1 VQLHEVQS
9 IVEDNGI
16 IFLAYGSVLTQDI
29 IASFANGLEKD
40 STFSELGMGISS
52 DIFTVFIEISQN
64 MVMYSKTHKKTSGGE
79 GIIVVGKDQQNTY
92 YIHSRNL
99 VTSKDKDIIT
109 DKLNEVIGMDRDAI
123 KKRYREL
130 RRSGQHAHDGGAGIG
145 FYEVAKRCDRI
156 AFEFTPAGED
166 QFYYVF
172 KSYVRRA
179 KVTP

>member
-1 VQLHEVQS
+1 MDLHEVQS
-9 IVEDNGI
+9 MVEDKGI

-40 STFSELGMGISS
+40 PTFSELSMGVST

-64 MVMYSKTHKKTSGGE
+64 MVKYSKTHQQTNGSE
-79 GIIVVGKDQQNTY
+79 GIIVVGKDQQGTY

-99 VTSKDKDIIT
+99 VNAKDKDIIT
-109 DKLNEVIGMDRDAI
+109 RKLNEVISMDRNAI

-130 RRSGQHAHDGGAGIG
+130 RRSGQHAHGIGAGIG

-156 AFEFTPAGED
+156 DFEFTEAGED

-172 KSYVRRA
+172 KSYVRGC
-179 KVTP
+179 KVLS